1 LFSRQDINTT
11 EKQKRSNAA
20 VKHQMKKPNVLLH
33 VAAKKAVKEQNSD
46 MLFPVFTGCNKKGAG
61 VISQQQWLATC

>member
-1 LFSRQDINTT
+1 
-11 EKQKRSNAA
+11 
-20 VKHQMKKPNVLLH
+20 MKKPNVLLH